1 MYVVWYYF
9 LYKNI
14 NLPDVGL
21 VTTFDQMDWMGV
33 GSMIFVMDA
42 GNSNIILGVYEKEK
56 LVYHWRMETDA
67 RKTEDEYAMQV
78 KAFFTH
84 EGISFE
90 HITGIIISS
99 VVPPIMFALE
109 AMCLKYFHTKPL
121 IVGPGVK
128 TGLNIKYENP
138 REVGADRI
146 VNATAALA
154 EYGGQP
160 LIIVDFGTAIT
171 YCYLNEK
178 GDYMGGAIAPGISI
192 STEAL
197 YTKASKLPRIE
208 ITRPNHVVG
217 KNTVSAMQAG
227 IFYGFIGQVEGIVS
241 RIKAQSKEEPLVIAT
256 GGLANLIAGETQ
268 MIDVVDAFLTL
279 KGLHI
284 IYKRNQ

>member
-1 MYVVWYYF
+1 M
-9 LYKNI
+9 I
-14 NLPDVGL
+14 L
-21 VTTFDQMDWMGV
+21 VL
-33 GSMIFVMDA
+33 DA
-42 GNSNIILGVYEKEK
+42 GNSTIVLGVYKNDQ
-56 LVYHWRMETDA
+56 LVHHWRMSTERQA
-67 RKTEDEYAMQV
+67 TEDECAMKLQS
-78 KAFFTH
+78 FFTH
-84 EGISFE
+84 VGISFE
-90 HITGIIISS
+90 QITGIIISS

-109 AMCLKYFHTKPL
+109 AMCLKYFRTKPI

-268 MIDVVDAFLTL
+268 MIDVVDSFLTL